1 VIVGQS
7 ILVVILQSVGKQRI
21 IQRTVI
27 VCIWWNVI
35 MDKKKELKC
44 KYCGGRLELHHKHYG
59 CEIYTYECKNCGQY
73 NDFRMVYEW

>member
-1 VIVGQS
+1 
-7 ILVVILQSVGKQRI
+7 
-21 IQRTVI
+21 
-27 VCIWWNVI
+27 